1 MSDGTIRQSQ
11 GTPSW
16 LGAVNDRV
24 GLSALLDHGP
34 LTRNRI
40 CELVG
45 VSKPT
50 ASMMMT
56 RLIAAGVVEES
67 GQVAGSPGRNAALYK
82 ARTDRPLGVAIA
94 LDAFRLRARVV
105 DAAGGD
111 RPVVT
116 IDLPRDP
123 AERSAVDEVA
133 AAIRAAS
140 EAAGTDPRVVHT
152 VCIGTAGYVDPR
164 GDGQLFSETLPGWPT
179 TGLRDVLEREL
190 GVTVFVENDVNL
202 AALAERQTGAGEGR
216 DVFALLWLGN
226 GVGTSFDVAGDLHR
240 GSFGGAGELGF
251 LPLSVQ
257 AHALDPKAETSTD
270 LVGAAA
276 IRRVAAAHRVAGVD
290 PSTADLASIL
300 AAIADSPS
308 ADAIIDE
315 FGERIAHI
323 SLPLLAT
330 LDPGLLVLAGPTAAI
345 GGTRLA
351 DAVEREIRRLSRWY
365 PEVVATHVEGDAVLQ
380 GAHAFLTAKVREE
393 LLSKV
398 ARLAVP

>member
-1 MSDGTIRQSQ
+1 MDAPATRRNQ

-67 GQVAGSPGRNAALYK
+67 GQLAGSPGRNAVLYS

-94 LDAFRLRARVV
+94 IDAFRLRARIV

-111 RPVVT
+111 RPAVT
-116 IDLPRDP
+116 IVLPRD
-123 AERSAVDEVA
+123 ASERSAVDEVS
-133 AAIRAAS
+133 AAIREAS
-140 EAAGTDPRVVHT
+140 AAAGTDPSTVHT
-152 VCIGTAGYVDPR
+152 VCIGTAGYVDP
-164 GDGQLFSETLPGWPT
+164 GGEGELFSETLPGWPT
-179 TGLRDVLEREL
+179 TGLRGVLEQAL
-190 GVTVFVENDVNL
+190 GITVFIENDVNL
-202 AALAERQTGAGEGR
+202 AALAERESGAGAGR

-240 GSFGGAGELGF
+240 GTFGGAGEIGF
-251 LPLSVQ
+251 LPLSVE
-257 AHALDPKAETSTD
+257 AHALDEHATTSTD

-276 IRRVAAAHRVAGVD
+276 VRRIAAAHGIGGAEFPAVLESIA
-290 PSTADLASIL
+290 ASG
-300 AAIADSPS
+300 ARDE
-308 ADAIIDE
+308 IIDE
-315 FGERIAHI
+315 IGLRIAHI

-330 LDPGLLVLAGPTAAI
+330 LDPGLLVLAGPTAAV
-345 GGTRLA
+345 GGARLA
-351 DAVEREIRRLSRWY
+351 EAVERDIRRLSRWY
-365 PEVVATHVEGDAVLQ
+365 PEVVATHIVGDAVLQ

-393 LLSKV
+393 LLGRV